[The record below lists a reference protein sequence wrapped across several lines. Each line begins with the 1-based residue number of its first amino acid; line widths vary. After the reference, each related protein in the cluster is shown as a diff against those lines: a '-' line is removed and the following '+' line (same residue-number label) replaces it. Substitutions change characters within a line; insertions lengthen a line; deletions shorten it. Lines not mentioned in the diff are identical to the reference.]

1 MPRVALH
8 HVCIVKLQVPSAA
21 ILRKGVFEMERD
33 NFDEAIDE
41 IVAFTGGDMRL
52 ALRAILIESVLI
64 EEELR
69 QMRAASPHANKQ
81 FPSIFQAART
91 RPRPHD

>member
-1 MPRVALH
+1 
-8 HVCIVKLQVPSAA
+8 
-21 ILRKGVFEMERD
+21 MERD

-52 ALRAILIESVLI
+52 ALRVVLVESVLL

-69 QMRAASPHANKQ
+69 QMHAASPHVRAR
-81 FPSIFQAART
+81 AAQL
-91 RPRPHD
+91 H

>member
-1 MPRVALH
+1 
-8 HVCIVKLQVPSAA
+8 
-21 ILRKGVFEMERD
+21 MERD

-52 ALRAILIESVLI
+52 ALRIVLVESVLL

-81 FPSIFQAART
+81 IPSIFQAAG
-91 RPRPHD
+91 RPRSNVK

>member
-1 MPRVALH
+1 MA
-8 HVCIVKLQVPSAA
+8 IVKIQAPSAV

-52 ALRAILIESVLI
+52 ALRVVLVESVLL

-69 QMRAASPHANKQ
+69 QMRAASPHANSIETNNSPQ
-81 FPSIFQAART
+81 FSKPRDARDQT
-91 RPRPHD
+91 SSNRT

>member
-1 MPRVALH
+1 
-8 HVCIVKLQVPSAA
+8 VKLQIPSGV

-52 ALRAILIESVLI
+52 ALRAILIESVLL
-64 EEELR
+64 EEKLR
-69 QMRAASPHANKQ
+69 QINAASANGT
-81 FPSIFQAART
+81 ST
-91 RPRPHD
+91 EEDNSLH

>member
-1 MPRVALH
+1 
-8 HVCIVKLQVPSAA
+8 
-21 ILRKGVFEMERD
+21 MERD

-52 ALRAILIESVLI
+52 ALRLVLVESVLL

-69 QMRAASPHANKQ
+69 QIGSVAPRKQ
-81 FPSIFQAART
+81 TIPLNFPSRAGAR
-91 RPRPHD
+91 RPTIKKSRALSCPTSAH